1 MLIAF
6 KVGGTR
12 SQVEDREP
20 AESMNNDSLQADKI
34 NPNIHTPMYIHQVFS
49 MATLTTRIFKNGNSQ
64 AVRIP
69 QEFRLDVT
77 QVEISRNNTGDLVI
91 HPLPVN
97 RGKALLAALEAFDT
111 DFINQLEQNY
121 QQQPIMQERESL

>member
-1 MLIAF
+1 M
-6 KVGGTR
+6 
-12 SQVEDREP
+12 
-20 AESMNNDSLQADKI
+20 
-34 NPNIHTPMYIHQVFS
+34 
-49 MATLTTRIFKNGNSQ
+49 
-64 AVRIP
+64 RIP

-77 QVEISRNNTGDLVI
+77 QVEISRNNKGDLVI

-97 RGKALLAALEAFDT
+97 RGKALLDALEAFDI